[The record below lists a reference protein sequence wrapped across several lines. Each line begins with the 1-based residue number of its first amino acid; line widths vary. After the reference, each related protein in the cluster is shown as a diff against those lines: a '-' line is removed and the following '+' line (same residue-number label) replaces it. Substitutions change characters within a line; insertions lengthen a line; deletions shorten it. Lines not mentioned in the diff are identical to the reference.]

1 MQSSSSMQ
9 PLRLGVAGLGT
20 VGAGLLK
27 LLETHGVRTAAA
39 LGRSIEVR
47 AVSARDRGKDRGVSL
62 EHYEWFDDAVK
73 LAASPGIDVLVELI
87 GGDEGIARDT
97 VEAALAAGKHVV
109 TANKALLAKHGV
121 ALATLAEQ
129 QGVEL
134 NFEAAVA
141 GGIPVIKTLRE
152 SLAGNG
158 VRRVYGI
165 LNGTCNYIL
174 SIMQDEGRPFAEVL
188 KEAQDKGYAEA
199 DPTFDIGGFDAAHKL
214 TLLTSLAFG
223 TRVAFDE
230 IHIEGIQSIT
240 DADIEAAHDL
250 GYRIKLLGVA
260 VMTESGIEQRV
271 HPALVPKHSAIAE
284 VSGVTNCVAI
294 DADFV
299 GTLLM
304 VGPGAGANATAS
316 SVASDIIDIA
326 IGGVM
331 PPFRMPA
338 AKLLPYRRAKLGEH
352 QGAYYVR
359 LLVEDRP
366 GVMAF
371 VAQQMADRGISL
383 ESVVQRRPRQTL
395 PGSGR
400 LELGEPTPVVIVTY
414 ETTEA
419 AMRSAL
425 DAIAADG
432 RLRAAPQ
439 MIRIEK
445 L

>member
-1 MQSSSSMQ
+1 MRP

-20 VGAGLLK
+20 VGAGLLR
-27 LLETHGVRTAAA
+27 LLEAHSDRLAIA
-39 LGRSIEVR
+39 LQRRIEVV
-47 AVSARDRGKDRGVSL
+47 AVSARDRAKDRGVKL
-62 EHYEWFDDAVK
+62 DHVRWFDDAAR
-73 LAASPGIDVLVELI
+73 LAVDPGIDVLVELI
-87 GGDEGIARDT
+87 GGHEGVARKA
-97 VEAALAAGKHVV
+97 VEEALKAGKHVV
-109 TANKALLAKHGV
+109 TANKALLARHGV
-121 ALATLAEQ
+121 ELATLAEAK
-129 QGVEL
+129 GVEL

-158 VRRVYGI
+158 VARVYGI

-174 SIMQDEGRPFAEVL
+174 TAMTKEGRAFGDVL
-188 KEAQDKGYAEA
+188 AEAQAKGYAEA

-214 TLLTSLAFG
+214 ALVTSLAFG

-230 IHIEGIQSIT
+230 IEIEGIESIT
-240 DADIEAAHDL
+240 AADIEAADEL

-260 VMTESGIEQRV
+260 VQTQSGIEQRV
-271 HPALVPKHSAIAE
+271 HPALVPEHSAIAE

-304 VGPGAGANATAS
+304 IGAGAGAKATAS

-326 IGGVM
+326 IGGIM
-331 PPFRMPA
+331 PPFRVPA
-338 AKLLPYRRAKLGEH
+338 ARLQPYRRAKPGEH

-359 LLVEDRP
+359 LMVEDRP

-371 VAQQMADRGISL
+371 VTKELADRGISL
-383 ESVVQRRPRQTL
+383 ESVLQRRPKK
-395 PGSGR
+395 
-400 LELGEPTPVVIVTY
+400 ELGSAELRHAPGEPAQVVMTTH
-414 ETTEA
+414 ETTETA
-419 AMRSAL
+419 IRGAL
-425 DAIAADG
+425 EAIGAGGFLKAK
-432 RLRAAPQ
+432 PQ
-439 MIRIEK
+439 MIRIET

>member
-1 MQSSSSMQ
+1 ME
-9 PLRLGVAGLGT
+9 PLRLGIAGLGT

-27 LLETHGVRTAAA
+27 LFETHGARISAA
-39 LGRSIEVR
+39 LGRSVEVR
-47 AVSARDRGKDRGVSL
+47 AVSARDRGKDRGVRL
-62 EHYEWFDDAVK
+62 DAFEWFDDAEK
-73 LAASPGIDVLVELI
+73 LAVSPNIDVLVELI
-87 GGDEGIARDT
+87 GGDEGIARRA
-97 VEAALAAGKHVV
+97 VEAALKSGKHVV

-121 ALATLAEQ
+121 ALATLAEEAG
-129 QGVEL
+129 GVEL

-174 SIMQDEGRPFAEVL
+174 TTMQNEGRPFDEVL
-188 KEAQDKGYAEA
+188 KEAQAKGYAEA
-199 DPTFDIGGFDAAHKL
+199 DPTFDIGGFDTAHKL
-214 TLLTSLAFG
+214 ALLTSLAFG
-223 TRVAFDE
+223 TRVAFDQIE
-230 IHIEGIQSIT
+230 IEGIESIT

-284 VSGVTNCVAI
+284 VSGVSNCVAI

-304 VGPGAGANATAS
+304 VGPGAGSNATAS

-326 IGGVM
+326 IGGIM
-331 PPFRMPA
+331 PPFRIPA
-338 AKLLPYRRAKLGEH
+338 HKLQPYRRAELGEH

-400 LELGEPTPVVIVTY
+400 RPEPGEPTPVVIVTY
-414 ETTEA
+414 ETTES
-419 AMRSAL
+419 AMRAAL
-425 DAIAADG
+425 DAISVDG
-432 RLRAAPQ
+432 RLRAKPQ